1 MDKKTVIQINIE
13 VPHIVGTAL
22 QEGKKFFDGGMELLR
37 FGTRIISNN
46 ISTEEKP
53 QKKLNKIEI
62 K

>member
-22 QEGKKFFDGGMELLR
+22 LEGKKFFDGGLELLR
-37 FGTRIISNN
+37 FGSKMLNN
-46 ISTEEKP
+46 NVSSAEP
-53 QKKLNKIEI
+53 VKKLKKIDI